1 MPSAAPSR
9 FAVWQALLWTLSA
22 TAALS
27 LSLTLV
33 VAALGRRVDIVPLGL
48 TQVGVYGGAL
58 IAFAAWHKL
67 PLHALVPLRRVPLRL
82 CLLCAALGV
91 VLQFPSTLL
100 ANAIEHFYP
109 LPDEVLR
116 HRLALI
122 TPRSLAH
129 GVAIV
134 LIVSF
139 LGPCIEEFFFRGAL
153 FGALR
158 RGHSALVTLIVVSL
172 CFVAAHLDLRL
183 LLPLLPAAWLMAEVR
198 ERTRSIWPG
207 LALHAGFNSLT
218 LLGVFCGLTPGGKP
232 PPMPAGLAVL
242 GCLAAVGLFRL
253 VQHIKVPPQP

>member
-1 MPSAAPSR
+1 MPQR
-9 FAVWQALLWTLSA
+9 FAVWQALLWTASA
-22 TAALS
+22 TAGLS
-27 LSLTLV
+27 LALTLV
-33 VAALGRRVDIVPLGL
+33 VAALGRRADIVPLGL
-48 TQVGVYGGAL
+48 TQIGVYGAAL
-58 IAFAAWHKL
+58 IAFAAWQNQ
-67 PLHALVPLRRVPLRL
+67 PLHLLVPMRRVPLRL

-109 LPDEVLR
+109 LPDEVLA

-122 TPRSLAH
+122 TPRSTAH

-198 ERTRSIWPG
+198 ERSQSIWPG

-218 LLGVFCGLTPGGKP
+218 LLGVFCGITPSGKP
-232 PPMPAGLAVL
+232 PPMPPALALL
-242 GCLAAVGLFRL
+242 GCLAALSLFRL
-253 VQHIKVPPQP
+253 VQRTNVRPQP